1 MMQVLREEMTSQ
13 TSRLLQS
20 KDEEHG
26 AITKKKELE
35 ASERLAKAEEARQA
49 EIAALQ
55 STLEARTGALEKM
68 IADLKEQNAQVMRL
82 SKATPKGFLHLVT
95 WRQSCCDIWRCCRR

>member
-1 MMQVLREEMTSQ
+1 MMQILKEEMMSQ

-26 AITKKKELE
+26 AMTKQKELE
-35 ASERLAKAEEARQA
+35 ASERLAKAEEGRQA
-49 EIAALQ
+49 EIAALH

-68 IADLKEQNAQVMRL
+68 IADLKEKNAQVMRL
-82 SKATPKGFLHLVT
+82 SKARPKGFLSWVR
-95 WRQSCCDIWRCCRR
+95 W